1 MNVIV
6 HTPINSYESISGKQ
20 GTIMSTGPPPPPT
33 YTVSQAMVTVDTL
46 FVQLGDNL

>member
-6 HTPINSYESISGKQ
+6 HTPINSYESTSDKQ

-33 YTVSQAMVTVDTL
+33 HTYTVTQAIVI
-46 FVQLGDNL
+46 FVRLG